1 MRGGNVGEH
10 QHGLEVMDGDT
21 GQCEGVGGLGRMGGV
36 AVSSSPWY
44 EDEEASNYIMLQKLN
59 NRGT

>member
-1 MRGGNVGEH
+1 
-10 QHGLEVMDGDT
+10 MDGDT